1 MTTITKQSGFTLI
14 EFMIAM
20 SVALLAL
27 AATVLAFRD
36 ATNANKN
43 VAARQ
48 DMSDNIRAGMNL
60 ITQDLLQA
68 GTGIPTGGI
77 PVPSF
82 SGGSCASGTFSNV
95 NRPVPTGTGKFPIC
109 NMYLAAIEPGNAMGP
124 LITSPDSTSSPTNTD
139 ILTVLYQD
147 NLSTG
152 SFQVGMDA
160 APINSTRC
168 PGGSINSTGSKVI
181 FDSSAGCFNM
191 ATLAANGVQINAG
204 DLILF
209 SNANGNAIQTVTSV
223 SGQQLNFARG
233 DFFGF
238 NQTGAP
244 AGTLVQ
250 IQNTTCTKA
259 SPPVCTPNGTYPPT
273 TATRIW
279 MVSYYLDIWTDPAH
293 VRLIRRVNANGPTS
307 SAGVM
312 GSPVGETLENLQF
325 TFNFNDGI
333 TSNQPTVPAGMTE
346 NLIRSVNIYLGTRS
360 TNRATQDGQYLREN
374 FQTQV
379 TLRSMSYFN
388 KYPGS

>member
-1 MTTITKQSGFTLI
+1 MTKTKTQSGFTLI
-14 EFMIAM
+14 EFMIATG
-20 SVALLAL
+20 VALLAL
-27 AATVLAFRD
+27 AATMLAFRD

-43 VAARQ
+43 VGARQ

-77 PVPSF
+77 PIPSF
-82 SGGSCASGTFSNV
+82 VGGSCPSGTFSNV
-95 NRPVPTGTGKFPIC
+95 NRPMPTGTSKFPIC
-109 NMYLAAIEPGNAMGP
+109 NTFLAAVEPGNALGP
-124 LITSPDSTSSPTNTD
+124 LITSPDSVASPTNTD
-139 ILTVLYQD
+139 VITILYQD

-160 APINSTRC
+160 APINSKSC
-168 PGGSINSTGSKVI
+168 PGGSIHAAGATVV
-181 FDSSAGCFNM
+181 FDSSTGCFDM
-191 ATLAANGVQINAG
+191 SKLAAAGVPINSG

-223 SGQQLNFARG
+223 SGQQLNFAAG

-238 NQTGAP
+238 NQTNAP

-250 IQNTTCTKA
+250 LQNTNCNTAT
-259 SPPVCTPNGTYPPT
+259 PPVCTPNGTYPPT

-279 MVSYYLDIWTDPAH
+279 MVSYYLDIFTDPAH

-307 SAGVM
+307 TAGVM

-325 TFNFNDGI
+325 TFNFNDGK
-333 TSNQPTVPAGMTE
+333 TSNQPAVPTGLTE